1 MKYKKVSDKINKIKN
16 MRRENDNTFYKKV
29 VALAT
34 KILHLKNIKKM
45 TKKVL
50 TLNYLCG
57 NIRMYEITSEN
68 HIYFYI

>member
-34 KILHLKNIKKM
+34 KILPHEKILKKIKKSVD
-45 TKKVL
+45 T
-50 TLNYLCG
+50 T
-57 NIRMYEITSEN
+57 
-68 HIYFYI
+68 F